1 MSRYVLR
8 RLLQALGVLLLL
20 TVIVFGIAR
29 LSGDPVDLMLPQGA
43 PPSQRQ
49 QMIEDLGLDQPLPVQ
64 YWHFLT
70 GAIQGDFGESI
81 RFHAPAME
89 LVLDRLPATIELA
102 VAAFFLAIVIGI
114 PLGVLG
120 ALREGRAVDH
130 VITSVLTLGQ
140 ATPSFWLG
148 ILLILFVG
156 VRWELL
162 PIAGR
167 SGIESLIM
175 PAVTLS
181 VIPLVA
187 IARLTRSSLIGVL
200 PEDYV
205 RTARSKGLR
214 GRTILGRH
222 VLRNGLVPVVTIAGI
237 SMAELLSGAVITE
250 QVFAWP
256 GIGRLAIESIEARD
270 YPVIQAITLV
280 TAVIVVALSL
290 LVDLTY
296 FWLDPRVRTGAAEPA

>member
-8 RLLQALGVLLLL
+8 RLLQALGVLFLL

-49 QMIEDLGLDQPLPVQ
+49 QMIEDLGLDEPLPVQ
-64 YWHFLT
+64 YWHFLS
-70 GAIQGDFGESI
+70 GAVQGDFGESI

-120 ALREGRAVDH
+120 ALREGRPVDH
-130 VITSVLTLGQ
+130 VITSALTLGQ

-167 SGIESLIM
+167 SGVESLIL
-175 PAVTLS
+175 PAITLS

-270 YPVIQAITLV
+270 YPVVQAITLV

-296 FWLDPRVRTGAAEPA
+296 FWLDPRVRTGGSEPA